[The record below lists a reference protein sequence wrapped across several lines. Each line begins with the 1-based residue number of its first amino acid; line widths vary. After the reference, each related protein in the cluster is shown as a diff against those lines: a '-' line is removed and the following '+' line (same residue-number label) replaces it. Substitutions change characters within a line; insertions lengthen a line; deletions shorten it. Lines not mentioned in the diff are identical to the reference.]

1 MTQNISKLFT
11 SIWFLFGLIVLLVN
25 DFVLKELYGNWLTGK
40 LSDFAGIFIFSL
52 FWVAL
57 FPKHKNKI
65 FTLIA
70 LLFIY
75 WKSPFSQNLIDSW
88 NNLGLLKVY
97 RTVDYS
103 DTMALIMLPF
113 AYYIYDYKEKL
124 LTINLSPYIPF
135 AFCIFAFLATSLPK
149 SNTYFDDNTAV
160 YHIKHNSRDSFMN
173 ELYSIN
179 LDITSSK
186 YNDTKYDDEHTEIK
200 NLNDSIGNLVIM
212 VRDFNESNQTIEISL
227 ENWDYKN
234 KPNQMF
240 NKDELEAQRAYVKSI
255 FEQKVIS
262 KLKK

>member
-11 SIWFLFGLIVLLVN
+11 SIWFLFGLIVLLAN

-97 RTVDYS
+97 RTVD
-103 DTMALIMLPF
+103 
-113 AYYIYDYKEKL
+113 
-124 LTINLSPYIPF
+124 
-135 AFCIFAFLATSLPK
+135 
-149 SNTYFDDNTAV
+149 
-160 YHIKHNSRDSFMN
+160 
-173 ELYSIN
+173 
-179 LDITSSK
+179 
-186 YNDTKYDDEHTEIK
+186 
-200 NLNDSIGNLVIM
+200 
-212 VRDFNESNQTIEISL
+212 
-227 ENWDYKN
+227 
-234 KPNQMF
+234 
-240 NKDELEAQRAYVKSI
+240 
-255 FEQKVIS
+255 
-262 KLKK
+262 